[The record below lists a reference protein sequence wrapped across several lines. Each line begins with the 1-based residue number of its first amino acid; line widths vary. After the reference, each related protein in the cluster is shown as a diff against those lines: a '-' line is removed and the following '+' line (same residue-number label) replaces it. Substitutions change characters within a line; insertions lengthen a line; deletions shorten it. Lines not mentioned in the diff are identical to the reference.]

1 MLKII
6 NLTKMF
12 NTWCRGTID
21 IAMTLHVNGVGF
33 RPPPNIFFFAFF
45 CGHFAFV
52 FLVSSSVFFTYFHFL
67 TDLNNTG
74 RLTASSLSA
83 FIFKVILLIHELA
96 RGTF

>member
-12 NTWCRGTID
+12 NTWCRDTID

-33 RPPPNIFFFAFF
+33 RPTPNIFFFFAFF

-52 FLVSSSVFFTYFHFL
+52 FSVSSSVFLHI
-67 TDLNNTG
+67 
-74 RLTASSLSA
+74 
-83 FIFKVILLIHELA
+83 FIF
-96 RGTF
+96 

>member
-6 NLTKMF
+6 NLTQMF
-12 NTWCRGTID
+12 NTWCHGTID
-21 IAMTLHVNGVGF
+21 IAITLHVNGVGF
-33 RPPPNIFFFAFF
+33 RPPPNIFFRAFF

-52 FLVSSSVFFTYFHFL
+52 FLVSFSVFL

-74 RLTASSLSA
+74 KLTASSLSA

>member
-6 NLTKMF
+6 DLTQMF

-21 IAMTLHVNGVGF
+21 IVMTLHVNGVGF
-33 RPPPNIFFFAFF
+33 RPPPNIFFVAFF

-52 FLVSSSVFFTYFHFL
+52 FLVSFSVFLHIHFL